1 MTRLWPPRSS
11 TLLVLLAL
19 SAAWTGAC
27 AQSAPPLV
35 PPVEEM
41 KTWNDSV
48 TVAGQRYA
56 VPEQWRGR
64 RVGARNTPPPPD
76 LVPLPAALR
85 IAGDIPRLRMEAFLA
100 LRAMAAE
107 AALDSITLRVDSG
120 YRSPDEQAALIA
132 KRLAAG
138 REFDEIV
145 WGVAPPGYSEHM
157 LGTTVDLALGGNYEH
172 NPAYHWLKAN
182 AANYGWRETYP
193 PDSTGTFPWEPW
205 HWRYVGVD
213 ELAAERARAEGRQDD
228 D

>member
-1 MTRLWPPRSS
+1 MSRLWPPRSAP
-11 TLLVLLAL
+11 LLILLAL
-19 SAAWTGAC
+19 AAAWSGAC
-27 AQSAPPLV
+27 AQSAPRLV
-35 PPVEEM
+35 PPLEEM
-41 KTWNDSV
+41 QTWDDSV
-48 TVAGQRYA
+48 TVAGKRYP

-64 RVGARNTPPPPD
+64 RVGARNTPAPPD

-85 IAGDIPRLRMEAFLA
+85 VAGEIPRLRLEAFLS

-107 AALDSITLRVDSG
+107 AAMDSITLRVDSA
-120 YRSPDEQAALIA
+120 YRSPDDQAALIE

-138 REFDEIV
+138 REFEEIL

-157 LGTTVDLALGGNYEH
+157 LGTTVDLALGGDYEK

-182 AANYGWRETYP
+182 AAHYGWRETYP
-193 PDSTGTFPWEPW
+193 PDPSGVFPWEPW
-205 HWRYVGVD
+205 HWRFVGVD